1 MSAAFSFSHYVPKQY
16 TPSTIFDT
24 KVEDNIQKNVVIGEQ
39 RYKLN
44 KSECKFVSVGLSCD
58 FGYVPCVKLS
68 AHNNIQ
74 VVFDE
79 NDWKKFLSHQGTIT
93 NYLYYNEKP
102 DVVEEHNFS
111 IHFVELSFG
120 RLIKIDQGN
129 NYIYMAYETICG
141 LWEILPLVKYRIE
154 MIENQQFSK
163 YFKTLRS
170 GLQSQSGN
178 IFENALNIL
187 KPEDNPNSENICMIL
202 ELIYT
207 YPDIFEKSVVHNE
220 ESDV

>member
-1 MSAAFSFSHYVPKQY
+1 MSAAFNFSHYVPKQY

-24 KVEDNIQKNVVIGEQ
+24 KFEDNIPKDVVIGEQ
-39 RYKLN
+39 RYALN

-68 AHNNIQ
+68 GHNNIQ

-93 NYLYYNEKP
+93 NYLYYNEITHVIHE
-102 DVVEEHNFS
+102 DNFS
-111 IHFVELSFG
+111 IDFVELSIG
-120 RLIKIDQGN
+120 RLIKISKGN

-154 MIENQQFSK
+154 TIKNQQFTN
-163 YFKTLRS
+163 YFKILQR
-170 GLQSQSGN
+170 GLQNQTGD

-187 KPEDNPNSENICMIL
+187 KPEDNPNSQNICMIL
-202 ELIYT
+202 ELIYI
-207 YPDIFEKSVVHNE
+207 YPDIFEKQCSVRGQ
-220 ESDV
+220 